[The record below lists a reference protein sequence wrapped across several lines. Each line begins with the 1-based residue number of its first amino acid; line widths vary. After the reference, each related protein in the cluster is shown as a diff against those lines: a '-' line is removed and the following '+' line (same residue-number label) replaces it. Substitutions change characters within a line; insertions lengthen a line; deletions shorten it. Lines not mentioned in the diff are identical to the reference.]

1 MPRRGLDRAQVV
13 EAAAALADEEGL
25 EAVTL
30 ARVAAG
36 LGVRPPSLYVHV
48 AGGLDALRREVAL
61 LGLREL
67 AAGMRDAA
75 VGRARGDALA
85 AVARAYRAY
94 ALAHPGRYAA
104 TVRAPDAADTELAAA
119 AGEAVEVLA
128 AVLRGWGHKGTDGIH
143 AVRGI
148 RAALH
153 GFVAVE
159 RAGGF
164 ALATSVDESFERL
177 VATLAAG
184 LDQRPSA

>member
-1 MPRRGLDRAQVV
+1 MPRRGLDRGRVV
-13 EAAAALADEEGL
+13 ERAAAIADADGL

-30 ARVAAG
+30 ARVAAE

-48 AGGLDALRREVAL
+48 AGLEALRREIAL
-61 LGLREL
+61 AGLREL
-67 AAGMRDAA
+67 ASAMREAA
-75 VGRARGDALA
+75 VGRSGVDALA

-104 TVRAPDAADTELAAA
+104 TVRAPDPADEERARA
-119 AGEAVEVLA
+119 AGEAVGVLA
-128 AVLRGWGHKGTDGIH
+128 AVLNAWGMHGADAIH

-159 RAGGF
+159 RGGGF
-164 ALATSVDESFERL
+164 ALGESVDESFERL

-184 LDQRPSA
+184 LRQAPSA

>member
-1 MPRRGLDRAQVV
+1 VPRQGLDRARVV
-13 EAAAALADEEGL
+13 EAAAALADAEGL

-30 ARVAAG
+30 ARVAAD

-48 AGGLDALRREVAL
+48 AGLDALRRGIAL

-67 AAGMRDAA
+67 AAAMREAA
-75 VGRARGDALA
+75 VGRSREEALV

-104 TVRAPDAADTELAAA
+104 TVRAPDPADTELATA

-128 AVLRGWGHKGTDGIH
+128 AVLRGWGIKGTDGIH

-153 GFVAVE
+153 GFADVE

-164 ALATSVDESFERL
+164 ALATSVEESFDRL
-177 VATLAAG
+177 VAALAAG
-184 LDQRPSA
+184 LDHRPSA

>member
-1 MPRRGLDRAQVV
+1 VPRQGLDRARVV
-13 EAAAALADEEGL
+13 AAAAALADAEGI

-36 LGVRPPSLYVHV
+36 LDVRPPSLYVHV
-48 AGGLDALRREVAL
+48 AGLAALRREIAL

-67 AAGMRDAA
+67 AAALREAA
-75 VGRARGDALA
+75 VGRAREDALA

-104 TVRAPDAADTELAAA
+104 TVRAPDPADAELAAA

-128 AVLRGWGHKGTDGIH
+128 AVLRGWGHKGTDGVH

-153 GFVAVE
+153 GFVEVE

-164 ALATSVDESFERL
+164 ALATSVEESFDRL

-184 LDQRPSA
+184 LGQSPRA

>member
-1 MPRRGLDRAQVV
+1 VPRQGLDRARVV
-13 EAAAALADEEGL
+13 GAAAALADAEGL

-36 LGVRPPSLYVHV
+36 VGVRPPSLYVHV
-48 AGGLDALRREVAL
+48 AGLGALRREIAL

-67 AAGMRDAA
+67 AGAMRGAA
-75 VGRARGDALA
+75 VGRSRDDALV

-128 AVLRGWGHKGTDGIH
+128 AVLRGWGLKGTDGIH

-153 GFVAVE
+153 GFVEVE

-184 LDQRPSA
+184 LDHRPSA

>member
-1 MPRRGLDRAQVV
+1 VPRQGLDRERVV
-13 EAAAALADEEGL
+13 AAGAAIADAEGL
-25 EAVTL
+25 EALTL
-30 ARVAAG
+30 ARVAAD

-48 AGGLDALRREVAL
+48 EGLGALRRGIAL
-61 LGLREL
+61 LGVREL
-67 AAGMRDAA
+67 AAAMREAA
-75 VGRARGDALA
+75 VGRAREDALA

-104 TVRAPDAADTELAAA
+104 TVRAPDPSDTELSAA

-128 AVLRGWGHKGTDGIH
+128 AVLRGWGLRGADGIH

-153 GFVAVE
+153 GFAEVE

-164 ALATSVDESFERL
+164 GLATSVDESFERL

-184 LDQRPSA
+184 LDQSPSA

>member
-1 MPRRGLDRAQVV
+1 VPRQGLDRERVV
-13 EAAAALADEEGL
+13 AAAAALADAEGL

-30 ARVAAG
+30 ARVATD

-48 AGGLDALRREVAL
+48 DGLGALRRGIAL
-61 LGLREL
+61 LGVREL
-67 AAGMRDAA
+67 AAAMRDAA
-75 VGRARGDALA
+75 VGRAREDALA
-85 AVARAYRAY
+85 AVARAYRGY

-104 TVRAPDAADTELAAA
+104 TVRAPDPADTELAAA

-128 AVLRGWGHKGTDGIH
+128 AVLRGWGLRGTDGIH

-148 RAALH
+148 RASLH
-153 GFVAVE
+153 GFAEIE

-164 ALATSVDESFERL
+164 GLATSVEESFERL

-184 LDQRPSA
+184 LDQSPSA

>member
-1 MPRRGLDRAQVV
+1 MPRRGLDRARVV
-13 EAAAALADEEGL
+13 EAAAALADAEGL
-25 EAVTL
+25 EALTL

-36 LGVRPPSLYVHV
+36 VGVRPPSLYVHV
-48 AGGLDALRREVAL
+48 AGLDALRREIAL
-61 LGLREL
+61 LALREL
-67 AAGMRDAA
+67 AAAMREAA
-75 VGRARGDALA
+75 VGRAREQALA
-85 AVARAYRAY
+85 EVARAYRGY

-128 AVLRGWGHKGTDGIH
+128 AVLRGWGLKGTEGIH

-153 GFVAVE
+153 GFVEVE

-184 LDQRPSA
+184 LDHRPSA